1 MLDTRGQGDGV
12 EKERKR
18 GDWFCTSHRTET
30 EETFP
35 WHREREEF
43 LSGLAE
49 VAPGL
54 CSSSACSQVRHLPV
68 GIKMKQSSP
77 SRAALMASS
86 WFVRKQCKPNF
97 RWNTVIISSEWENFV
112 PLKRCSAGLFTSGSS
127 SRRKG
132 TCGE

>member
-1 MLDTRGQGDGV
+1 MVWRRSGRGETDFVLPIAQKQKELLPGT
-12 EKERKR
+12 EKEKS
-18 GDWFCTSHRTET
+18 FSQA
-30 EETFP
+30 
-35 WHREREEF
+35 
-43 LSGLAE
+43 LQKLKA
-49 VAPGL
+49 APGL
-54 CSSSACSQVRHLPV
+54 CSSSTCSQVRHLPV

-77 SRAALMASS
+77 SSAALMASS

-97 RWNTVIISSEWENFV
+97 LWNTVIISSEWENFV